1 MYNIQ
6 VHVPYVKQ
14 QYIYRKWIIILLPTL
29 NSISPSPHPGPQ
41 LTHTHTHAR
50 ARTHT
55 HTHEH
60 SRALAQ
66 AHTHTHTNMKQ
77 ICIVSII
84 MIMKIAILINYWLT
98 KMLRSTFANK
108 TSSCAMD
115 WTSVVKQWL
124 PGLPHKTLYQLCPI
138 NQQDVKLCYGLDKRC
153 EAMTA
158 RSAS

>member
-1 MYNIQ
+1 MLHT
-6 VHVPYVKQ
+6 VVPCCCRDSDRPLRRCKSRLASSVWL
-14 QYIYRKWIIILLPTL
+14 YITYSSQKRSQNTEHP
-29 NSISPSPHPGPQ
+29 PHH
-41 LTHTHTHAR
+41 THTHTNTR
-50 ARTHT
+50 AHLHRHT
-55 HTHEH
+55 
-60 SRALAQ
+60 
-66 AHTHTHTNMKQ
+66 HTHTHTNMKQ